1 VINIHALASELTAA
15 YAGRRTLDAPPSRD
29 GLDLPTAY
37 AVERELVR
45 MRRSGG
51 HQTVGVKVG
60 YANKAMWRALK
71 LDTLVWAHMYDHTVR
86 YANANAATFSLAHTI
101 SPKIEPEIVFKMKAP
116 LGAGITEAAAA
127 LEAVEWLALGFEIID
142 CPYADW
148 KYQPADFVAA
158 YGLHSALIVGEPR
171 PVTAANIP
179 TLVDQLAAF
188 KVRLSRHG
196 ISDGERAVASEP
208 RERSAPAQRRAR
220 ERAGESEGRSP
231 SDEIEGSGR
240 NSLRSPALCLAEL
253 ASAMAKQDGAEPL
266 AAGDLISSGTLTE
279 STPIQ
284 PGATWSALVEGIA
297 LPALTLTLL

>member
-1 VINIHALASELTAA
+1 VIDIHALALELKAA
-15 YAGRRTLDAPPSRD
+15 YEQRRTLSAPPSRD
-29 GLDLPTAY
+29 GLDLSSAY

-45 MRRSGG
+45 MQRAAG
-51 HQTVGVKVG
+51 HATVGVKVG
-60 YANKAMWRALK
+60 YANKAMWRVLK
-71 LDTLVWAHMYDHTVR
+71 LETLVWAHMYDHTVR
-86 YANANAATFSLAHTI
+86 YADANVATLSLAHTI

-116 LGAGITEAAAA
+116 LSAGITEAAA
-127 LEAVEWLALGFEIID
+127 LGAVEWLALGFEIID

-158 YGLHSALIVGEPR
+158 YGLHAALVVGESR
-171 PVTAANIP
+171 PITSASISELAE
-179 TLVDQLAAF
+179 QLSNF

-196 ISDGERAVASEP
+196 MSEGERAVASEP

-231 SDEIEGSGR
+231 SDQIEGSGR

-266 AAGDLISSGTLTE
+266 AAGDLVSSGTLTE

-284 PGATWSALVEGIA
+284 PGATWTASVEGID
-297 LPALTLTLL
+297 LSTLTLTLV